1 MLLLLALLLG
11 LIRHVFSTTTN
22 LSRINRPCNEL
33 CLTWRLVYTQPFPSD
48 KCPGCQVNVRYD
60 YSTATNPKNSDQG
73 VLYVVAQEYIVQA
86 VRDKGGKCVTDFGFP
101 VNMGGSETMTI
112 STKVN
117 SSKISAIA
125 KSGISQM
132 LGPNLCVT
140 TPSSTIP
147 LTGVSTVAAPSSTTF
162 PNPFTTSAAAN
173 ASIQS
178 SEQLPSGRSQNP
190 SNAPFSS
197 SHSVSSSLV
206 VQSSTT
212 NTAQETLTVTQAKS
226 SPTEAVPQAA
236 LSPDK
241 KPKDNTQ
248 KLQIIAGVVTSV
260 LGIAAIA
267 LALLLWRRYR
277 RHRRGSASSDD
288 TFFQPK
294 PELESPTQV
303 PGSVAKASV
312 STAPVRSTRKDPIEM
327 AGETGSMDSRW
338 RETYYEERKIIPQK
352 IIPQELKGAEPPRYE
367 MDAQRSRNCSIS
379 PLTP

>member
-1 MLLLLALLLG
+1 MSFPRRQTLVGSGEFATSLY
-11 LIRHVFSTTTN
+11 
-22 LSRINRPCNEL
+22 
-33 CLTWRLVYTQPFPSD
+33 LTERLVYTQPFPSD
-48 KCPGCQVNVRYD
+48 KCPGCQVNVQYD
-60 YSTATNPKNSDQG
+60 YSTATNPQKPDQG
-73 VLYVVAQEYIVQA
+73 VLYVVAQRLLVQA

-112 STKVN
+112 STKVD
-117 SSKISAIA
+117 SSQIGAVA
-125 KSGISQM
+125 QSGISQM

-140 TPSSTIP
+140 TPYSTIP
-147 LTGVSTVAAPSSTTF
+147 QTALNIIPAPSSTSAR
-162 PNPFTTSAAAN
+162 NPFITSAPAN

-178 SEQLPSGRSQNP
+178 SEQLPSGGSQNP

-197 SHSVSSSLV
+197 SRSISSSLT
-206 VQSSTT
+206 VQSST
-212 NTAQETLTVTQAKS
+212 NTTEETLTVTQPKS
-226 SPTEAVPQAA
+226 SSTEVVPQPA

-241 KPKDNTQ
+241 KAKDNTQ
-248 KLQIIAGVVTSV
+248 MLQIIAGVVTSV

-294 PELESPTQV
+294 PELESPVQV

-312 STAPVRSTRKDPIEM
+312 STAPMRSTRKDPIEM

-338 RETYYEERKIIPQK
+338 RETYYEERKV
-352 IIPQELKGAEPPRYE
+352 IPQELKGAEPPRYE
-367 MDAQRSRNCSIS
+367 MDAQKSRNCSIS